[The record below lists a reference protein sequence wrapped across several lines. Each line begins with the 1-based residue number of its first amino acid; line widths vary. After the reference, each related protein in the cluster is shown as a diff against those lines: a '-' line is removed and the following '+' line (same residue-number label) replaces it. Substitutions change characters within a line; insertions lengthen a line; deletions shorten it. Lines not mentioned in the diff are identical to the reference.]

1 MYFSYFFTGSL
12 VVAFFGQATLA
23 APAVKDVLSGMTIE
37 ELRELNDF
45 VDQYMKNVDMP
56 VAKEVEEEAKPLDER
71 EEEFMPVVKEEE
83 EFLPVAKEEEEDNDM
98 EMEREIMLEA
108 REEEEEEV
116 DDLIRRIIEEALS
129 LAKKEEEE

>member
-71 EEEFMPVVKEEE
+71 EEEFMPVAKEEE
-83 EFLPVAKEEEEDNDM
+83 EVAMPVAKEEEEEDEDM
-98 EMEREIMLEA
+98 EME
-108 REEEEEEV
+108 EETMPV
-116 DDLIRRIIEEALS
+116 
-129 LAKKEEEE
+129 